1 MAILLIVAVLIV
13 VINQSG
19 TSSNE
24 DTASKVY
31 KDEFF
36 VLRTIQLNDT
46 LRGSVLALTDSQI
59 PVEDT
64 NAGFPQDVK
73 QEITKVTPA
82 YLTCSSKICG
92 IDQECLLSS
101 PPSTEL
107 YTTQAG
113 IFSDLNTYNPRKMVI
128 FCSI

>member
-36 VLRTIQLNDT
+36 VLRAIQLNDT
-46 LRGSVLALTDSQI
+46 LRASVLALTDGQI

-64 NAGFPQDVK
+64 SVGFPQDVK
-73 QEITKVTPA
+73 QEISRVTPD
-82 YLTCSSKICG
+82 YLTCHSKICG
-92 IDQECLLSS
+92 IDQECLLSN
-101 PPSTEL
+101 PPVTEL

-113 IFSDLNTYNPRKMVI
+113 IFSDLNTYNPRKMAI